1 VATLGDGSYIFG
13 APSAC
18 HQAARMH
25 GLPLLVVVFNNG
37 GWEEVSKGTAN
48 VHPSGWA
55 VSTGNFPFSALEP
68 SPRFEEIVRAFDG
81 HGERVESPEDLP
93 AALARA
99 REVVRKEKRQALVN
113 ILCKR

>member
-1 VATLGDGSYIFG
+1 
-13 APSAC
+13 
-18 HQAARMH
+18 MH

-55 VSTGNFPFSALEP
+55 VSTGHFPFSALEP